1 MGDTTPTAMTDN
13 VKNNRMAPLAGAVA
27 FLKLG
32 GTGDRAALSYM
43 VAAVGIYST
52 IPLIIAAA
60 GGIGSPFLFNAGWR
74 LGLTVGYGLFL
85 WFWHRR
91 LVQNSDVRAVIRRR
105 ILCWSFLPMVFNN
118 FELALFSLSARYVDI
133 SVAAVI
139 YELYHVGVIW
149 LTAYLFRKEAG
160 GYREVTFTTL
170 LLMSV
175 GFAGIG
181 FVVFA
186 QTGVFWGLGGLPGW
200 SIFWGILL
208 SVTATVAAACAAY
221 AFKWSRDVGSELV
234 DRGLA
239 KNDGSADVFCVVAV
253 NFVANAVCIP
263 LNFGIG
269 WGFSEQVDGS
279 VFVGTVG
286 IAILGGLFLNSV
298 PSVFWRKANLITSN
312 LGVNALGYATPVC
325 SLLWLWIFGFVNV
338 AAWQYLVVGTAAVI
352 TINLLINFEAEVRF
366 GFKALILAL
375 WGCGA
380 FVYLRD
386 DFLYLLPFGNWLWP
400 RETYLGALGL
410 SATVFI
416 LLLTFRVARLAPR
429 TQDEDNR
436 LFALHRNLE
445 LLARRNLIDPNV
457 NEYIRGIDS
466 AHNPR
471 ELRVAY
477 AGAKLCFAH
486 AAAADHTPANR
497 KLLSDAE
504 TQLNIIVHS
513 RQQGVDFGELF
524 SLIIFGGSTI
534 ALALLSRPEVYG
546 WVAFLYEVFSVL
558 FSAVV
563 VFLIINVWDLH
574 RERADLVLAN
584 QENSREYGVIFRD
597 PKNRRFEQSVSV
609 VIGLLIIL
617 AYAGLLWHKWLG

>member
-1 MGDTTPTAMTDN
+1 M
-13 VKNNRMAPLAGAVA
+13 L
-27 FLKLG
+27 
-32 GTGDRAALSYM
+32 
-43 VAAVGIYST
+43 
-52 IPLIIAAA
+52 
-60 GGIGSPFLFNAGWR
+60 
-74 LGLTVGYGLFL
+74 
-85 WFWHRR
+85 
-91 LVQNSDVRAVIRRR
+91 RRR
-105 ILCWSFLPMVFNN
+105 ILCWSFIPMVFNN

-149 LTAYLFRKEAG
+149 LTVYLFRKEEG
-160 GYREVTFTTL
+160 TYRQVTFTTL

-200 SIFWGILL
+200 SILWGLLL
-208 SVTATVAAACAAY
+208 SVSATVAAACAAY
-221 AFKWSRDVGSELV
+221 AFKWSRDVGSILV

-239 KNDGSADVFCVVAV
+239 ESDGSADVFCVVAV
-253 NFVANAVCIP
+253 NFVANAICIP

-269 WGFSEQVDGS
+269 WGFSEQVNGS

-286 IAILGGLFLNSV
+286 IAVLGGLFLNSV

-338 AAWQYLVVGTAAVI
+338 AAWQYLVIGTAAVI

-366 GFKALILAL
+366 GFKSLILAL
-375 WGCGA
+375 WACGA

-386 DFLYLLPFGNWLWP
+386 EFLHLLPFGGWLWP
-400 RETYLGALGL
+400 RETYLGALGF

-436 LFALHRNLE
+436 IFALHRNLE
-445 LLARRNLIDPNV
+445 LLARRGLIAP
-457 NEYIRGIDS
+457 EASEHLRAIDGS
-466 AHNPR
+466 RNAE
-471 ELRVAY
+471 ELRRAY
-477 AGAKLCFAH
+477 TRVKLCFVQAV
-486 AAAADHTPANR
+486 AVDLPVADR
-497 KLLSDAE
+497 RLLADAE
-504 TQLNIIVHS
+504 TQLNMTVHS

-524 SLIIFGGSTI
+524 ALIIFGGSTV
-534 ALALLSRPEVYG
+534 LLSLLSRPEVSG
-546 WVAFLYEVFSVL
+546 WTAFLYEVFSAL
-558 FSAVV
+558 FPAVII
-563 VFLIINVWDLH
+563 FLIVNVWDLH
-574 RERADLVLAN
+574 RDRANLVLTT
-584 QENSREYGVIFRD
+584 QQGPEGYGVIFRD
-597 PKNRRFEQSVSV
+597 PRSRRFEQSVSV
-609 VIGLLIIL
+609 VIGLLIIA
-617 AYAGLLWHKWLG
+617 AYAVLLWYKWIG